1 MKSVMRSQAPNNF
14 RQISYEKRRLF
25 KDVVY
30 EQNVT
35 DSTDRGRAWVELDMD
50 NLRHNVREIR
60 RILPHTCELMPAVKA
75 NAYGHG
81 AIEISRE
88 LNRLGINAFCVA
100 SAEEGIELRKNQ
112 IDGEILILGYTHPGN
127 FDLLRLY
134 NLTQTVIDYE
144 YAKALNTYGKRLDV
158 HIKVDT
164 GMNRLGESFD
174 NMENIL
180 GIFKLKNL
188 AIKGLYSHFM
198 AGNYESQRDMDF
210 TQRQLDR
217 FENILREIEKQG
229 YTVPKAHI
237 QNSFGVFSRPDLK
250 YDYARVGIA
259 LYGVYDLEPYL
270 ASGLLRFTRNDEK
283 NATHLDG
290 DKKTM
295 HCKDERNTT
304 HRNEGNV
311 KNNIELK
318 PVLALKARV
327 TAVKTVKA
335 GETIGYSPGYTAP
348 SDMKLALLSIGYGDG
363 IPRALSNGIGRV
375 LISGKSVPVVG
386 FVCMDQITVD
396 VSDINNVKQ
405 GDVAVL
411 IGKDGSEEISV
422 LEIAK
427 QSGTIPNEILARLGT
442 RLKRIALCDD

>member
-259 LYGVYDLEPYL
+259 LYGVYKK
-270 ASGLLRFTRNDEK
+270 K
-283 NATHLDG
+283 NAF
-290 DKKTM
+290 
-295 HCKDERNTT
+295 
-304 HRNEGNV
+304 
-311 KNNIELK
+311 LK

-375 LISGKSVPVVG
+375 LISGKSAPVVG
-386 FVCMDQITVD
+386 LVCMDQITVD